1 MNLDSAIDSFLS
13 PIADKI
19 SGIIFCSITI
29 NGVEVQLLVALLM
42 IAALYFTVRTGFI
55 GIWGFK
61 HAVKLITKNYEHKDL
76 VQRKKKGEVSSFQ
89 ALTATI
95 SASAG
100 IGNVAGSAA
109 AVSIGGPGVIFWM
122 IIAGFFSM
130 ALKFAEVLLGIKF
143 RQVHS
148 DGTVDGGP
156 MYYIQNGLKNHKI
169 FGKFAPYLSKIYALC
184 CIFAMIGGWNLFQI
198 NAMTT
203 QITEVT
209 GGENSFFANQSW
221 LLGLIVAVI
230 TYFTIIGGIK
240 AIGKFTSKVTPAMCS
255 LYVLTAF
262 TICLFN
268 IHHLPET
275 IVLIIKEAFKPQ
287 AIAGGMFACVL
298 WGFRRAMF
306 ANESGLGT
314 APIAFSAVKTSKP
327 VAQAF
332 IAMLQPFVD
341 TVIVGSATAFVIVV
355 SGVYLDN
362 SGLAG
367 IELTSKAFGSVCPF
381 FPILLTI
388 MASCFVLSTMLCGS
402 YYGIKSWNFLFGNSK
417 VKTRTFQIIYC
428 LFIVVGSAM
437 NFKSIINL
445 SDAFT
450 LFLAVPNLFAVFIL
464 SEVVIKDLKRYCKKY
479 NIGLFKQNIYEQE
492 EIENERTMFGDS
504 ETEV

>member
-1 MNLDSAIDSFLS
+1 MNLDSAIDTFLS

-19 SGIIFCSITI
+19 SGIIFCSVTI
-29 NGVEVQLLVALLM
+29 NGVEIQLLVALLM
-42 IAALYFTVRTGFI
+42 AAALYFTFRTGFI
-55 GIWGFK
+55 GVWGFK
-61 HAVKLITKNYEHKDL
+61 HALKLITKNYEHKDL

-130 ALKFAEVLLGIKF
+130 ALKFAEVLLGLKF
-143 RQVHS
+143 RQVNP

-156 MYYIQNGLKNHKI
+156 MYYIQNGLKNHKV
-169 FGKFAPYLSKIYALC
+169 FGKFAPHLSKIYALC

-221 LLGLIVAVI
+221 LLGLFVAVI

-240 AIGKFTSKVTPAMCS
+240 AIGKFTSKVTPVMCT

-262 TICLFN
+262 TVCLFN
-268 IHHLPET
+268 IHHLPHT
-275 IVLIIKEAFKPQ
+275 VALIVKEAFTPQ
-287 AIAGGMFACVL
+287 AISGGMFACML

-355 SGVYLDN
+355 SGVYLN
-362 SGLAG
+362 NTGLAG

-417 VKTRTFQIIYC
+417 WTTRTFQIIYC
-428 LFIVVGSAM
+428 LFIVIGSAM

-464 SEVVIKDLKRYCKKY
+464 SEVVIKDLKRYCNKY
-479 NIGLFKQNIYEQE
+479 NVGLFKKNNNEQGE
-492 EIENERTMFGDS
+492 REDERTMSGNC
-504 ETEV
+504 ETKV

>member
-1 MNLDSAIDSFLS
+1 MNLDNLIDSFLS

-29 NGVEVQLLVALLM
+29 KGVEIQFLVALLM
-42 IAALYFTVRTGFI
+42 VAALYFTFRTGFI
-55 GIWGFK
+55 GVWGFK
-61 HAVKLITKNYEHKDL
+61 HAIKLITKNYEHKDI

-130 ALKFAEVLLGIKF
+130 ALKFAEVLLGLKF
-143 RQVHS
+143 RQVHP

-169 FGKFAPYLSKIYALC
+169 FGKFAPHLSKIYALC

-221 LLGLIVAVI
+221 LLGLIVAII
-230 TYFTIIGGIK
+230 TYVTIIGGIK
-240 AIGKFTSKVTPAMCS
+240 AIGKFTSKVTPVMCT
-255 LYVLTAF
+255 LYVLSAF
-262 TICLFN
+262 VICLCN

-275 IVLIIKEAFKPQ
+275 IVLIVKEAFNPQ
-287 AIAGGMFACVL
+287 AISGGMFACML

-355 SGVYLDN
+355 SGVYLESN
-362 SGLAG
+362 GLAG
-367 IELTSKAFGSVCPF
+367 IELTSKAFASVCPF

-388 MASCFVLSTMLCGS
+388 IASCFVLSTMLCGS

-417 VKTRTFQIIYC
+417 LTTRTFQVIYC

-479 NIGLFKQNIYEQE
+479 NVGLFKQNINIQE
-492 EIENERTMFGDS
+492 ESENERTMSGDS
-504 ETEV
+504 KTEM

>member
-1 MNLDSAIDSFLS
+1 MNLDNLIDSFLS

-29 NGVEVQLLVALLM
+29 KGVEIQFLVALLM
-42 IAALYFTVRTGFI
+42 VAALYFTFRTGFI
-55 GIWGFK
+55 GVWGFK
-61 HAVKLITKNYEHKDL
+61 HAIKLITKNYEHKDI

-130 ALKFAEVLLGIKF
+130 ALKFAEVLLGLKF

-169 FGKFAPYLSKIYALC
+169 FGKFAPHLSKIYALC

-221 LLGLIVAVI
+221 LLGLIVAII
-230 TYFTIIGGIK
+230 TYVTIIGGIK
-240 AIGKFTSKVTPAMCS
+240 AIGKFTSKVTPVMCT
-255 LYVLTAF
+255 LYVLSAF
-262 TICLFN
+262 VICLCN

-275 IVLIIKEAFKPQ
+275 IVLIVKEAFKPQ
-287 AIAGGMFACVL
+287 AISGGMFACML

-355 SGVYLDN
+355 SGVYLESN
-362 SGLAG
+362 GLAG
-367 IELTSKAFGSVCPF
+367 IELTSKAFASVCPF

-417 VKTRTFQIIYC
+417 LTTRTFQVIYC

-479 NIGLFKQNIYEQE
+479 NVGLFKQNINIQE
-492 EIENERTMFGDS
+492 ESENERTMSGDS
-504 ETEV
+504 KTEM

>member
-1 MNLDSAIDSFLS
+1 MSFDNTIDNLLS

-19 SGIIFCSITI
+19 SGIIFYSVNI
-29 NGVEVQLLVALLM
+29 NGVKVELLVALLM
-42 IAALYFTVRTGFI
+42 FAALYFTIRTRFI

-61 HAVKLITKNYEHKDL
+61 HGLNLILNKYKHEDIVK
-76 VQRKKKGEVSSFQ
+76 RKKKGEVSSFQ

-122 IIAGFFSM
+122 VIAGFFSM

-143 RQVHS
+143 RKVNK
-148 DGTVDGGP
+148 DGTVAGGP
-156 MYYIQNGLKNHKI
+156 MYYILGGLKAPWIKP
-169 FGKFAPYLSKIYALC
+169 FAPYLSKIYALC

-209 GGENSFFANQSW
+209 GGENSFFYGQSW
-221 LLGLIVAVI
+221 LLGLIVAII
-230 TYFTIIGGIK
+230 TYVTIIGGIK
-240 AIGKFTSKVTPAMCS
+240 AIGKFTSKVTPLMCT
-255 LYVLTAF
+255 LYVFSAF
-262 TICLFN
+262 VICLMHIGHIPHT
-268 IHHLPET
+268 IH
-275 IVLIIKEAFKPQ
+275 LIIKEAFKPQ
-287 AIAGGMFACVL
+287 ALTGGMFACML

-306 ANESGLGT
+306 ANEAGLGT

-355 SGVYLDN
+355 SGVYQHSN
-362 SGLAG
+362 GLAG
-367 IELTSKAFGSVCPF
+367 IELTSKAFESVCPF

-402 YYGIKSWNFLFGNSK
+402 YYGIKSWNFLFGDSK
-417 VKTRTFQIIYC
+417 LTTRTFQVIYC
-428 LFIVVGSAM
+428 LFIIIGSAM

-450 LFLAVPNLFAVFIL
+450 LFLAVPNLFAVFLL
-464 SEVVIKDLKRYCKKY
+464 SNVIMKELKRYCQKY
-479 NIGLFKQNIYEQE
+479 NIGIIFNNNKERDENDYE
-492 EIENERTMFGDS
+492 ERMS
-504 ETEV
+504 KHCRV

>member
-1 MNLDSAIDSFLS
+1 MNLDTVIDTFLS

-19 SGIIFCSITI
+19 SGIIFSSVTI
-29 NGVEVQLLVALLM
+29 YGVKVEFLVALLM
-42 IAALYFTVRTGFI
+42 SAAIYFTIRTRFI

-61 HAVKLITKNYEHKDL
+61 HAIKLITKNYEHKDII
-76 VQRKKKGEVSSFQ
+76 KKKKRGEVSSFQ

-122 IIAGFFSM
+122 VIAGFFSM

-143 RQVHS
+143 RKVNP
-148 DGTVDGGP
+148 DGTIAGGP
-156 MYYIQNGLKNHKI
+156 MYYIEGALKNNKYI
-169 FGKFAPYLSKIYALC
+169 GKFAPHLSKIYAVC

-198 NAMTT
+198 NAMTA

-209 GGENSFFANQSW
+209 GGETSFFAGQSW
-221 LLGLIVAVI
+221 LVGLIVAII
-230 TYFTIIGGIK
+230 TFVTIIGGIK
-240 AIGKFTSKVTPAMCS
+240 AIGKFTSKVTPVMCS
-255 LYVLTAF
+255 LYVTSALI
-262 TICLFN
+262 ICLVN
-268 IHHLPET
+268 IHHIPET
-275 IVLIIKEAFKPQ
+275 IVTIVKEAFEPK
-287 AIAGGMFACVL
+287 AIQGGMFACLL

-306 ANESGLGT
+306 ANEAGLGT

-341 TVIVGSATAFVIVV
+341 TVIVGSATAFIIVV
-355 SGVYLDN
+355 SGVYLQN
-362 SGLAG
+362 TGLAG

-381 FPILLTI
+381 FPILLTF

-402 YYGIKSWNFLFGNSK
+402 YYGVKSWTFLFGDTK
-417 VKTRTFQIIYC
+417 LTTRTFQVIYC
-428 LFIVVGSAM
+428 LFIVIGSAM
-437 NFKSIINL
+437 NFESIINL

-450 LFLAVPNLFAVFIL
+450 LFLAVPNLFAVFLL
-464 SEVVIKDLKRYCKKY
+464 SNLVIKEFKRYCKKY
-479 NIGLFKQNIYEQE
+479 NIGIYSSKERLNDE
-492 EIENERTMFGDS
+492 ERMFGDS
-504 ETEV
+504 RKEMSKL